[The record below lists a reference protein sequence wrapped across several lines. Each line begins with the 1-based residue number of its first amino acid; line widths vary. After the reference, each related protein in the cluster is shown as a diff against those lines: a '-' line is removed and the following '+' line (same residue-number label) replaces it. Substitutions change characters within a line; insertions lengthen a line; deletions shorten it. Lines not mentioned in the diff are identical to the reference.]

1 MDDIELFAP
10 MDDRL
15 ERIAQWYKDFY
26 AENGEEADTTKLDN
40 EVLGYIGRLDLDDLE
55 KKELRDE
62 DGLYITPKHTED
74 FALVKDGK
82 VVVAYENWSYDDEEE

>member
-55 KKELRDE
+55 KVTSRDR
-62 DGLYITPKHTED
+62 DGLYINPKFTYD
-74 FALVKDGK
+74 FALVEDGK
-82 VVVAYENWSYDDEEE
+82 IVVAYENWSYDDEEE